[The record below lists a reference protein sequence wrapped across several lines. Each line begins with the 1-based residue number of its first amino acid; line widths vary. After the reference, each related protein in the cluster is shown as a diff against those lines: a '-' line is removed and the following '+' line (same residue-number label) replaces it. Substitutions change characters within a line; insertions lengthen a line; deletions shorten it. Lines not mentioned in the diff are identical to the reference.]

1 MTLPK
6 IKEWWAS
13 YTSRQRI
20 SITMGVGLVLFTAH
34 NIDQPGLNLIS
45 LPAIGTLLLIF
56 ATMFAYFRGQWTL
69 GDKRIWI
76 PLAIISAS
84 IVVAGALEWNYH
96 GLGTALMG
104 LVLFAV
110 YLACRWLG
118 QDIFKVF
125 TVAVLVECAIITY
138 QAIAHP
144 GIRTGGFYGG
154 AGGIYPGNYA
164 MALRLLVF
172 GFLASTHIR
181 PGRRWLLFIPI
192 IVALYFT
199 GAEEALLVGIIL
211 GVAVFVR
218 RDIGWRILVVPV
230 SLLLLLAITL
240 PFSIPQ
246 DLYGKFQT
254 RVDAI
259 EQSVTVE
266 QEEVMVAGTGYTS
279 LYDSLNF
286 ASGRRLEIYKRVIE
300 NIEPFGYGYYV
311 TEFGGLEKRTPHNVP
326 LIIVDQVGPLAAVA
340 WLWVTGFMVVKTRW
354 KYLFIGIFAMSILD
368 HALWT
373 QAAPWWWAAVG
384 IASGVQP
391 SGDTDR
397 IFNV

>member
-1 MTLPK
+1 MGG
-6 IKEWWAS
+6 IKVWWAS
-13 YTSRQRI
+13 YSSRQRI

-45 LPAIGTLLLIF
+45 LPAIGTLLVIF
-56 ATMFAYFRGQWTL
+56 ATWFAYLRGQWTL

-76 PLAIISAS
+76 PLAVISVS
-84 IVVAGALEWNYH
+84 IVVAGAMEWNYH
-96 GLGTALMG
+96 GVGTALMG
-104 LVLFAV
+104 LLLFAV
-110 YLACRWLG
+110 YLASRWLG

-125 TVAVLVECAIITY
+125 TVAVIVECAIVIY
-138 QAIAHP
+138 QGVAHS
-144 GIRTGGFYGG
+144 GIR
-154 AGGIYPGNYA
+154 AGGIYGGAVDLDFGNYT

-181 PGRRWLLFIPI
+181 PGRRWLLLIPV

-218 RDIGWRILVVPV
+218 RDIGWRMLVVPV

-266 QEEVMVAGTGYTS
+266 QEEVMVADNGYTN

-286 ASGRRLEIYKRVIE
+286 ASGHRLEIYKRVIE
-300 NIEPFGYGYYV
+300 NIKPFGHGYYV
-311 TEFGGLEKRTPHNVP
+311 TEFGGLEKRTAHNVP

-340 WLWVTGFMVVKTRW
+340 WLWVTVFMAIKTRW

>member
-1 MTLPK
+1 
-6 IKEWWAS
+6 
-13 YTSRQRI
+13 
-20 SITMGVGLVLFTAH
+20 MGVGLVLFAAH

-56 ATMFAYFRGQWTL
+56 ATMFAYFRGQWTM
-69 GDKRIWI
+69 GDKRTWI
-76 PLAIISAS
+76 PLAVISAS
-84 IVVAGALEWNYH
+84 IVVAGAMEWNYH
-96 GLGTALMG
+96 GVGTALMG

-110 YLACRWLG
+110 YLASRWLG

-125 TVAVLVECAIITY
+125 TVAVIVECAIVIF
-138 QAIAHP
+138 QGIAHP
-144 GIRTGGFYGG
+144 GIRTGGIYGG
-154 AGGIYPGNYA
+154 SVDVDFGNYA

-181 PGRRWLLFIPI
+181 PRRRWLLFIPVI
-192 IVALYFT
+192 IALYFT

-211 GVAVFVR
+211 GIAVCIR
-218 RDIGWRILVVPV
+218 RDIGRRLLVIPVGIILLFVV
-230 SLLLLLAITL
+230 TL
-240 PFSIPQ
+240 PFGIPQ
-246 DLYGKFQT
+246 ELYKRFPD
-254 RVDAI
+254 RVGAI
-259 EQSVTVE
+259 EQSVKTNDENNGVLVVE
-266 QEEVMVAGTGYTS
+266 IEYNN
-279 LYDSLNF
+279 LYESLNF

-300 NIEPFGYGYYV
+300 NIEPFGHGYYV
-311 TEFGGLEKRTPHNVP
+311 TEFGGIEKRIPHNVP

-354 KYLFIGIFAMSILD
+354 KYLFIGILAMSILD
-368 HALWT
+368 HAIWT